1 MAQEPIDLKLFSEVK
16 AILQSGNN
24 DASDAFCKAGVG
36 SFKYFAFPMPPKN
49 THDLVYEG
57 ILLGDN
63 RCVKK
68 LDALSDMGVTHL
80 VNVSMGP
87 KYNQTDTDTNFY
99 QQPPYSIK
107 FHGIPAMDVITFKL
121 LPHLRPAAEFIN
133 SALAEN
139 GKVYVH
145 CQQGVSRSAT
155 VVLAFLMLHRDMN
168 LLDAVKLVRSKREIF
183 PNDGFL
189 KQLCILQKELNA
201 GK

>member
-16 AILQSGNN
+16 AVLTSNNN
-24 DASDAFCKAGVG
+24 DTSDAFCKAGVG
-36 SFKYFAFPMPPKN
+36 AFKYFAFPMPPKN
-49 THDLVYEG
+49 NYDMVYEG
-57 ILLGDN
+57 IFLGGN
-63 RCVKK
+63 KCVKR
-68 LDALSDMGVTHL
+68 LDELSNMGVTHML
-80 VNVSMGP
+80 NVSMGP
-87 KYNQTDTDTNFY
+87 KFNQTDTDSEFY
-99 QQPPYSIK
+99 KSPYNIA

-121 LPHLRPAAEFIN
+121 LPYLRPAAEFIN
-133 SALAEN
+133 KALADG

-189 KQLCILQKELNA
+189 KQLCILQKEISQ
-201 GK
+201 KD